1 MKITSQ
7 TTNQEIE
14 EYVVEPLFEIQ
25 NADSKQ
31 NLKVKY
37 GTSYSVFDIIEG
49 EQTQQLDL
57 PFEINGRFPF
67 MEKKCSCCDDVQ
79 IMILSVYEDDNFGII
94 VDKNDVEFTTL
105 YEAS

>member
-1 MKITSQ
+1 MIITSQ

-25 NADSKQ
+25 NTDSKTL
-31 NLKVKY
+31 LKVKY
-37 GTSYSVFDIIEG
+37 GTSFSGFQIIEG
-49 EQTQQLDL
+49 NQSEQLDL

-79 IMILSVYEDDNFGII
+79 IMILGVFEDDNVGII

>member
-1 MKITSQ
+1 MIITSQ
-7 TTNQEIE
+7 TDETAISIE
-14 EYVVEPLFEIQ
+14 PNFEIQ

-49 EQTQQLDL
+49 EQTQQMDL

-79 IMILSVYEDDNFGII
+79 IMILGVYEDDTFSII
-94 VDKNDVEFTTL
+94 VDKNDVEITTL
-105 YEAS
+105 YEIS